1 MTHFSSNTS
10 ELAFNVT
17 QMAGALSLVVVL
29 DEEREDVIEQI
40 QLFDPEI
47 TYATITYGQK
57 PLFETLL
64 RARHPSL
71 LIDMTT
77 IEQPKSFLDVLVQ
90 LRDKLD
96 DKHRLILLGNSA
108 IETMIQN
115 EFNQLKGYGYEVFT
129 LMPQE
134 DERAKII
141 QSFEEKYGMKS
152 DTFLE
157 QWTSGALEDTEEFNR
172 WYVLL

>member
-1 MTHFSSNTS
+1 MITTNIS

-17 QMAGALSLVVVL
+17 QMAGALSLVVV
-29 DEEREDVIEQI
+29 EEHETVIEQI

-47 TYATITYGQK
+47 TYATITDGQN

-96 DKHRLILLGNSA
+96 DEHRLILVGNSA

-115 EFNQLKGYGYEVFT
+115 EFNQLKGYVYEVFT

-141 QSFEEKYGMKS
+141 QSFEKKYGMNS

-157 QWTSGALEDTEEFNR
+157 QWQAGALEDTEEFNR

>member
-1 MTHFSSNTS
+1 MTSLSNSS
-10 ELAFNVT
+10 ELAFNLT
-17 QMAGALSLVVVL
+17 QMAGALSLVL
-29 DEEREDVIEQI
+29 AETNCDEIVEQI

-47 TYATITYGQK
+47 QYEVVQYGEK
-57 PLFETLL
+57 AKFETLL
-64 RARHPSL
+64 RERIGSL
-71 LIDMTT
+71 LVDLTA

-96 DKHRLILLGNSA
+96 DDHRLILLGNSA

-141 QSFEEKYGMKS
+141 QSFEKKYRMNS

-157 QWTSGALEDTEEFNR
+157 QWQAGALDDTEEFNR

>member
-1 MTHFSSNTS
+1 MTSLSNSS

-17 QMAGALSLVVVL
+17 QMAGVLSLVL
-29 DEEREDVIEQI
+29 AEKNRDEIVEQI
-40 QLFDPEI
+40 QLFDSEI
-47 TYATITYGQK
+47 KYEVIQYGEK
-57 PLFETLL
+57 AKFEELL
-64 RARHPSL
+64 RERNGSL
-71 LIDMTT
+71 LVDLTT

-90 LRDKLD
+90 LRDKFD
-96 DKHRLILLGNSA
+96 DEHRLILLANHA
-108 IETMIQN
+108 INTMIDE

-129 LMPQE
+129 LIPQE

-141 QSFEEKYGMKS
+141 QSFEKKYGMNS

-157 QWTSGALEDTEEFNR
+157 QWRAGELNDTEEFNR